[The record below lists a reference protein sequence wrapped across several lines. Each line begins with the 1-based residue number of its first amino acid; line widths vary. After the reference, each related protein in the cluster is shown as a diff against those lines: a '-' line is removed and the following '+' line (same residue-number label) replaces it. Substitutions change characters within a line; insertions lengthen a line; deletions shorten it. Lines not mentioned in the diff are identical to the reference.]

1 MGKLEKIQG
10 RKSHGSRARGV
21 ESTICEFGQN
31 DPNNPM
37 PFLRLQTIA
46 LFAHTDFGLSGRR
59 RRVLREAA
67 ARTDVLFSM
76 LTCSPPALGAPA
88 AASAPC
94 THTADAFGRQHEKC
108 PTISVKADCGL
119 VQ

>member
-10 RKSHGSRARGV
+10 QKSHGSRARGV

-37 PFLRLQTIA
+37 PFLRPQTIA

-94 THTADAFGRQHEKC
+94 THTADAFGRQHGTVC
-108 PTISVKADCGL
+108 NFR
-119 VQ
+119 

>member
-1 MGKLEKIQG
+1 M
-10 RKSHGSRARGV
+10 
-21 ESTICEFGQN
+21 STICEFGQN

-37 PFLRLQTIA
+37 SFLRLQTIA
-46 LFAHTDFGLSGRR
+46 LFAHTDFGLSGHR